1 MRGPGVPPAARF
13 SWPPL
18 LPVWRTQAASGGN
31 PREGPGEEA
40 LAAKKIPTLAQQDRG
55 QEEAGQGKG
64 WRRTPGV
71 ACLRVQSRPPP
82 SFRETSPAGH
92 YRWILYQLSH
102 QGSPTLEAQALRRGA
117 GISPRVL
124 WGAPRV
130 AHLTRVQPSPRGVT
144 LHSLSIPHLHLL
156 QPWPTSRDTYPQK
169 PRLGAGSGHCR
180 RLSPR
185 PQPSPPT
192 LSPST
197 HSCPLSGPVL

>member
-1 MRGPGVPPAARF
+1 MRARQHLHKSFTRTSCQEPSYHERGELRGPGVPPAARF

-82 SFRETSPAGH
+82 SFRETSPAGVL
-92 YRWILYQLSH
+92 REP
-102 QGSPTLEAQALRRGA
+102 GSEHDPHGVGVGEATRGDRPWYDLWRK
-117 GISPRVL
+117 GPR
-124 WGAPRV
+124 
-130 AHLTRVQPSPRGVT
+130 
-144 LHSLSIPHLHLL
+144 
-156 QPWPTSRDTYPQK
+156 
-169 PRLGAGSGHCR
+169 
-180 RLSPR
+180 
-185 PQPSPPT
+185 
-192 LSPST
+192 
-197 HSCPLSGPVL
+197 

>member
-1 MRGPGVPPAARF
+1 MRARQHLHKSFTRTSCQELSYHERGELRGPGVPPAARF

-82 SFRETSPAGH
+82 SFRAICPPLLALLSQPKATATFKNATSHPFFAIGLFGMGDGCATSH
-92 YRWILYQLSH
+92 VAYRPHTARLLLS
-102 QGSPTLEAQALRRGA
+102 EDR
-117 GISPRVL
+117 PRC
-124 WGAPRV
+124 
-130 AHLTRVQPSPRGVT
+130 T
-144 LHSLSIPHLHLL
+144 
-156 QPWPTSRDTYPQK
+156 K
-169 PRLGAGSGHCR
+169 E
-180 RLSPR
+180 
-185 PQPSPPT
+185 
-192 LSPST
+192 
-197 HSCPLSGPVL
+197 